1 MAVKNLLERNGVM
14 VTVQAKSSNAEKN
27 DLIQDLNHLLRFA
40 KGQQEDAT
48 GMPELQ
54 LTAAMEALRVAI
66 KYLDLINDAGT
77 LGHYEIRQL
86 NLKR

>member
-1 MAVKNLLERNGVM
+1 MLLERNGVM
-14 VTVQAKSSNAEKN
+14 VTVPPKSTTADKN
-27 DLIQDLNHLLRFA
+27 DLVQDLNHLLRFA

-54 LTAAMEALRVAI
+54 LTLAIESLRVAI
-66 KYLDLINDAGT
+66 KYLDLINDAGN
-77 LGHYEIRQL
+77 LGHYGIKQL